1 MINSTDINLLVRRIK
16 ILLEELNVRDYE
28 RSIEERRI
36 DSTFD
41 LVTTIE
47 NDISAIDSL
56 IHAIDVTLEI
66 IPEDNDSG

>member
-1 MINSTDINLLVRRIK
+1 MNSTDVSLLVRRIK
-16 ILLEELNVRDYE
+16 ILLEELSVRDYE

-66 IPEDNDSG
+66 IPEDNSSG

>member
-1 MINSTDINLLVRRIK
+1 MNSTDISLLVRRIK
-16 ILLEELNVRDYE
+16 ILLEELSVRDYE

-41 LVTTIE
+41 LVATIE

-56 IHAIDVTLEI
+56 IHVIDVTLEI
-66 IPEDNDSG
+66 LPEDNSSG

>member
-1 MINSTDINLLVRRIK
+1 MNSSDLSLLVRRIK
-16 ILLEELNVRDYE
+16 ILLEELRVRNYE

>member
-1 MINSTDINLLVRRIK
+1 MNSSDLSLLVRRIK
-16 ILLEELNVRDYE
+16 ILLEELSVRNYE